1 MAQATERMRLGTCV
15 TNPAT
20 REPSVTASTLAV
32 LQELSGGRMDLGIG
46 RGDSARRVLG
56 KPPTTLA
63 VLEEATNVIRD
74 LCEGRAVTYEGTAL
88 TMEWVP
94 RHKLPVWIAGY
105 GPKALEL
112 TGKIADGA
120 IIQIADPSLVGWC
133 IGLLRE
139 GARKAR
145 RDPNAV
151 AVMVAA
157 PAHVGPKAQ
166 VRDRL
171 RWFPALVSNHVIDL
185 VKRYGEQ
192 GLPAD
197 LTAYV
202 RGRPGYDYHHHA
214 ESGSANAAFVDD
226 ESVDRFCVTG
236 EPQEHIAKLRQLGPR
251 GRTQSFLAEERDIL
265 GRRGLVVRDGREDAP
280 DRFAQRDRPLD
291 DLPRFSRLTLGPCDE
306 AASIGL
312 GDVPCEQQELD
323 KVVKAP
329 DVVMRR
335 LGVSTADGV
344 REVERKGASD
354 ELEAVVR
361 RGCTV
366 AHLTSVDA

>member
-1 MAQATERMRLGTCV
+1 MDFGFTLKPDHPLDRVVRLAKLAERSGFAYGWVFDSHVLWKEPYVLLALMAQNTSRLRLGTCV

-112 TGKIADGA
+112 TGKT
-120 IIQIADPSLVGWC
+120 
-133 IGLLRE
+133 
-139 GARKAR
+139 
-145 RDPNAV
+145 V

-202 RGRPGYDYHHHA
+202 RDRPGYDYRHHA
-214 ESGSANAAFVDD
+214 ESGSSNAAFVDD

-236 EPQEHIAKLRQLGPR
+236 EPQEHIAKLRQLAALGVR
-251 GRTQSFLAEERDIL
+251 QFNIYLMSGDEERIL
-265 GRRGLVVRDGREDAP
+265 EVYGEKIIPAVRSVP
-280 DRFAQRDRPLD
+280 
-291 DLPRFSRLTLGPCDE
+291 
-306 AASIGL
+306 AASL
-312 GDVPCEQQELD
+312 
-323 KVVKAP
+323 A
-329 DVVMRR
+329 
-335 LGVSTADGV
+335 
-344 REVERKGASD
+344 
-354 ELEAVVR
+354 
-361 RGCTV
+361 
-366 AHLTSVDA
+366 